1 MNLSKTLLATV
12 LFAAPFTLIGCGG
25 SSDGHNNDSGQ
36 QYQFGGAVQ
45 KGPLQPGSVVTAYEL
60 NETLA
65 KTGREHTTQI
75 NDYEGNYDLEGEFVD
90 NYLELEAEGYYFNE
104 LTNTT
109 DEQMRMSAFVDMSEI
124 SQVNFNVATA
134 AIKQAVMT
142 QVQAGTEFN
151 EAVDKATSDLL
162 KLYSYDPK
170 QWSGHINFYNT
181 NLSNSGDTSTLLLV
195 ISTSTLK
202 MATDNGLTLEEQ
214 IDEIGQVLLE
224 PESVQ
229 FEEMKQTLTK
239 YSLALYKTDAYENT
253 QKYFADNGLDF
264 DIPHVDYFIDA
275 DGDGVLPSK
284 DLPVF
289 NYTAGISVGV
299 SEDSIGSVYPAGASA
314 VDYQGRPMTFEVIG
328 EFQHGEIASIE
339 YTDTGVSI
347 WYRLTD
353 VDFEGQLF
361 EDCVTVNTVKPAPAN
376 FPWKACVTLVKNN

>member
-1 MNLSKTLLATV
+1 MNLSKTLLATALV
-12 LFAAPFTLIGCGG
+12 VPVALTGCGG
-25 SSDGHNNDSGQ
+25 SSDGHNSGSGQ
-36 QYQFGGAVQ
+36 QYQFSGAVQ
-45 KGPLQPGSVVTAYEL
+45 KGPLQPGSVVTINEL
-60 NETLA
+60 NQDLQP
-65 KTGREHTTQI
+65 TGRSYTTQI
-75 NDYEGNYDLEGEFVD
+75 EDYEGSYSVKERFSTP
-90 NYLELEAEGYYFNE
+90 YAELVAHGYYFNE
-104 LTNTT
+104 LTNHV
-109 DEQMRMSAFVDMSEI
+109 DEQMSMSAFVDMNATT
-124 SQVNFNVATA
+124 QVNFNVATA
-134 AIKQAVMT
+134 AMKQSVMS

-162 KLYSYDPK
+162 KLYSYDPE
-170 QWSGHINFYNT
+170 QWVEHINFYNT

-229 FEEMKQTLTK
+229 FEEMKQALNT
-239 YSLALYKTDAYENT
+239 YNLALYKTDAYENT
-253 QKYFADNGLDF
+253 QKYFADNSLEF
-264 DIPHVDYFIDA
+264 DIPHIDYFIDI
-275 DGDGVLPSK
+275 DGDGVLPNK

-289 NYTAGISVGV
+289 AYTGGV
-299 SEDSIGSVYPAGASA
+299 NIGSDEIGGLRPAGAGA
-314 VDYQGRPMTFEVIG
+314 IDYQGRPMTFEVIG

-353 VDFEGQLF
+353 VNFEGQSF

>member
-1 MNLSKTLLATV
+1 MNLSKTLLATALV
-12 LFAAPFTLIGCGG
+12 VPIALTGCGG
-25 SSDGHNNDSGQ
+25 STDGHNNDSGQ

-45 KGPLQPGSVVTAYEL
+45 KGPLQPGSVVTINEL
-60 NETLA
+60 NQDLQP
-65 KTGREHTTQI
+65 TGRGHTTQI
-75 NDYEGNYDLEGEFVD
+75 EDYAGNYSVSERFGSK
-90 NYLELEAEGYYFNE
+90 YAELEAEGYYFNE

-124 SQVNFNVATA
+124 SAANFNVATA
-134 AIKQAVMT
+134 AMKQSVMA
-142 QVQAGTEFN
+142 QVEAGTEFN
-151 EAVDKATSDLL
+151 EAVDKATSNLL
-162 KLYSYDPK
+162 KLYSYDPE

-195 ISTSTLK
+195 ISTSTLT
-202 MATDNGLTLEEQ
+202 MATDNKLTLEEQ

-224 PESVQ
+224 PEAVQ
-229 FEEMKQTLTK
+229 FEEMKQALTK

-253 QKYFADNGLDF
+253 QEYFADNGLEF
-264 DIPHVDYFIDA
+264 DIPHIDYFIDV
-275 DGDGVLPSK
+275 DGDGVLPNK

-289 NYTAGISVGV
+289 AYTGGV
-299 SEDSIGSVYPAGASA
+299 NIGSDEIGGLRPAGAGA
-314 VDYQGRPMTFEVIG
+314 IDYQGRPMTFEVIG

-353 VDFEGQLF
+353 VNFEGQSF

>member
-1 MNLSKTLLATV
+1 MNLSKTLLATALV
-12 LFAAPFTLIGCGG
+12 VPIALTGCGG
-25 SSDGHNNDSGQ
+25 STDGHNNDSGQ

-45 KGPLQPGSVVTAYEL
+45 KGPLQPGSVVTINEL
-60 NETLA
+60 NQDLQP
-65 KTGREHTTQI
+65 TGRGHTTQI
-75 NDYEGNYDLEGEFVD
+75 EDYAGNYSVSERFGSK
-90 NYLELEAEGYYFNE
+90 YAELEAEGYYFNE

-124 SQVNFNVATA
+124 SAANFNVATA
-134 AIKQAVMT
+134 AMKQSVMA
-142 QVQAGTEFN
+142 QVEAGTEFN
-151 EAVDKATSDLL
+151 EAVDKATSNLL
-162 KLYSYDPK
+162 KLYSYDPE

-195 ISTSTLK
+195 ISTSTLT
-202 MATDNGLTLEEQ
+202 MATDNKLTLEEQ

-224 PESVQ
+224 PEAVQ
-229 FEEMKQTLTK
+229 FEEMKQALTK

-253 QKYFADNGLDF
+253 QEYFADNGLEF
-264 DIPHVDYFIDA
+264 DIPHIDYFIDV
-275 DGDGVLPSK
+275 DGDGVLPNK

-289 NYTAGISVGV
+289 AYTGGV
-299 SEDSIGSVYPAGASA
+299 NIGSDEIGGLRPAGASA
-314 VDYQGRPMTFEVIG
+314 IDYQGRPMTFEVIG

-347 WYRLTD
+347 LYRLTD
-353 VDFEGQLF
+353 VNFEGQSF

>member
-1 MNLSKTLLATV
+1 MNLSKTLLATALV
-12 LFAAPFTLIGCGG
+12 VPVALTGCGD
-25 SSDGHNNDSGQ
+25 SSDGHNSGSGQ

-45 KGPLQPGSVVTAYEL
+45 KGPLQPGSVVTINEL
-60 NETLA
+60 NQDLQP
-65 KTGREHTTQI
+65 TGRGHTTQI
-75 NDYEGNYDLEGEFVD
+75 EDYVGNYSVNERFGSK
-90 NYLELEAEGYYFNE
+90 YAELEAEGYYFNE

-124 SQVNFNVATA
+124 SAANFNVATA
-134 AIKQAVMT
+134 AMKQSVMA

-151 EAVDKATSDLL
+151 EAVDKATSDLM
-162 KLYSYDPK
+162 KLYSYNPE

-253 QKYFADNGLDF
+253 QKYFADNGLEF
-264 DIPHVDYFIDA
+264 DIPHIDYFIDV

-289 NYTAGISVGV
+289 RYTSGV
-299 SEDSIGSVYPAGASA
+299 NIGSDEIGGLRPAGAGA
-314 VDYQGRPMTFEVIG
+314 IDYQGRPMTFEVIG

-339 YTDTGVSI
+339 RREDGVSI
-347 WYRLTD
+347 MYQLTD
-353 VDFEGQLF
+353 VNFEGQSF
-361 EDCVTVNTVKPAPAN
+361 EDCVTVNTVTPAPAN

>member
-1 MNLSKTLLATV
+1 MNLSKTLLATALV
-12 LFAAPFTLIGCGG
+12 VPFALTGCGG

-36 QYQFGGAVQ
+36 QYQFSGAVQ
-45 KGPLQPGSVVTAYEL
+45 KGPLQPGSVVTINEL
-60 NETLA
+60 NQDLQP
-65 KTGREHTTQI
+65 TGRSYTTQI
-75 NDYEGNYDLEGEFVD
+75 EDYEGNYSVKERFSTP
-90 NYLELEAEGYYFNE
+90 YAELVAHGYYFNE
-104 LTNTT
+104 LTNHA
-109 DEQMRMSAFVDMSEI
+109 DEQMSMSAFVDMNAT

-134 AIKQAVMT
+134 AMKQSVMA

-162 KLYSYDPK
+162 KLYSYAPE

-181 NLSNSGDTSTLLLV
+181 NLSNSGDTSTLLMV
-195 ISTSTLK
+195 ISTSTLT
-202 MATDNGLTLEEQ
+202 MATDNKLTLEEQ

-229 FEEMKQTLTK
+229 FEEMKQALST
-239 YSLALYKTDAYENT
+239 YNLALYKTAAYENT
-253 QKYFADNGLDF
+253 QKYFADNGLEF
-264 DIPHVDYFIDA
+264 DIPHIDYFIDV

-289 NYTAGISVGV
+289 RYTSGV
-299 SEDSIGSVYPAGASA
+299 NIGSDEIGGLRPAGAGA
-314 VDYQGRPMTFEVIG
+314 IDYQGRPMTFEVIG

-353 VDFEGQLF
+353 VNFEGQSF